1 MRKVGRYIDRCNIC
15 QQYKNRN
22 EALAEKLMPNII
34 LEKP

>member
-22 EALAEKLMPNII
+22 KALAEKLMPNII